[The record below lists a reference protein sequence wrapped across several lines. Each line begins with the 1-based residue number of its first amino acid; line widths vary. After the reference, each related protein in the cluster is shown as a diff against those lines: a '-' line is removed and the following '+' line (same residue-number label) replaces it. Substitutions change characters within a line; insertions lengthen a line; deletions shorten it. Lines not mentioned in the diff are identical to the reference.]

1 MQTYI
6 PDESTR
12 IVHYT
17 SVDFTKRTVQT
28 PIHLVQYDSS
38 LPIIAITLMKGTNEF
53 NLPVDAVAE
62 LRYGKND
69 YTFVIADALGQSADG
84 SICYFEIPYQI
95 TVEAGE
101 HHPVV
106 SIWID
111 DKIAA
116 SSTINVIIDRNP
128 VQNEQIE
135 SLTDYTALRK
145 FRNDAED
152 SAKRAKVSE
161 DNAKKSE
168 EAAVKAAEQTAKDAE
183 QTAKDAAQT
192 KSDVETM
199 KAITKNFGDGGLVYT
214 IPEDGKLPKK
224 GLDHRTIYLI
234 PAEDSYDGNTYEEWL
249 WVIGDKWEQFGI
261 VMSDID
267 KKIFSLASSLSKDSW
282 TETTNSDGDTIYTQ
296 DLVATGVTAT
306 NFVVTGV
313 DNTDEISYKAYSDN
327 SVRPVAQKENAITY
341 QAESKPEVDI
351 KIATLVQNNSL
362 TKGE

>member
-1 MQTYI
+1 MKTYV
-6 PDESTR
+6 PDTSAR
-12 IVHYT
+12 IIHYT
-17 SVDFTKRTVQT
+17 SVDFTKRAVQT

-38 LPIIAITLMKGTNEF
+38 LPIVAVTLMQGTNAYS
-53 NLPVDAVAE
+53 LPADGVAE
-62 LRYGKND
+62 MRYGKND
-69 YTFVIADALGQSADG
+69 YTFVIADALGQSKDG
-84 SICYFEIPYQI
+84 TIVYFEMTYQM
-95 TVEAGE
+95 TVESGE
-101 HHPVV
+101 HHPVISLWV
-106 SIWID
+106 D

-145 FRNDAED
+145 FRNDAEV

-199 KAITKNFGDGGLVYT
+199 KAIAKNFGDGGLVYT
-214 IPEDGKLPKK
+214 TADKLPSE

-234 PAEDSYDGNTYEEWL
+234 PAKDSYSGNTKEEWL
-249 WVIGDKWEQFGI
+249 WTTENKWEQIGI

-267 KKIFSLASSLSKDSW
+267 KKIFSVTSTLSKTGW
-282 TETTNSDGDTIYTQ
+282 AKYTASDGSEKYRQ
-296 DLVATGVTAT
+296 NAAVAGVTPS

-313 DNTDEISYKAYSDN
+313 DNTDEASYKAYSAAWI
-327 SVRPVAQKENAITY
+327 RPVVQGSNIITFE
-341 QAESKPEVDI
+341 AELVPEVDI

>member
-1 MQTYI
+1 MKTYV
-6 PDESTR
+6 PDTSAR
-12 IVHYT
+12 IIHYT
-17 SVDFTKRTVQT
+17 SVDFTKRAVQT

-38 LPIIAITLMKGTNEF
+38 LPIVAVTLMQGTNAYS
-53 NLPVDAVAE
+53 LPADGVAE
-62 LRYGKND
+62 MRYGKND
-69 YTFVIADALGQSADG
+69 YTFVIADALGQSKDG
-84 SICYFEIPYQI
+84 TIVYFEMTYQM
-95 TVEAGE
+95 TVESGE
-101 HHPVV
+101 HHPVISLWV
-106 SIWID
+106 D

-145 FRNDAED
+145 FRNDAEY

-161 DNAKKSE
+161 ENAKKSE
-168 EAAVKAAEQTAKDAE
+168 EAAVEAAKQTAKDAE

-199 KAITKNFGDGGLVYT
+199 RAIAKNFGDGGLVYT
-214 IPEDGKLPKK
+214 IPEDGKLPEK

-234 PAEDSYDGNTYEEWL
+234 QAEDSYDGNTYEEWL
-249 WVIGDKWEQFGI
+249 WTTKDTWEQFGV
-261 VMSDID
+261 VMNDID
-267 KKIFSLASSLSKDSW
+267 KKIFSLVSSLSKDSW

-327 SVRPVAQKENAITY
+327 WVRPVAQKENSITY

>member
-53 NLPVDAVAE
+53 NLPTDAVAE

-84 SICYFEIPYQI
+84 SICYFEIPYQM

-145 FRNDAED
+145 FRSDAEE

-199 KAITKNFGDGGLVYT
+199 KAITKNLGDGGLVYT
-214 IPEDGKLPKK
+214 IPEDGKL
-224 GLDHRTIYLI
+224 
-234 PAEDSYDGNTYEEWL
+234 
-249 WVIGDKWEQFGI
+249 
-261 VMSDID
+261 
-267 KKIFSLASSLSKDSW
+267 SKDSW
-282 TETTNSDGDTIYTQ
+282 IGTTNSDGDTIYTQ

-351 KIATLVQNNSL
+351 KIATLVYNNSL